1 MCGIV
6 GYIGHQAAG
15 PILLEGLQRLE
26 YRGYDSSGIAVVDRD
41 GALAVLKRQ
50 GKLRDLQAAI
60 TEMPAGAAGI
70 GHTRWATHGEPS
82 DRNAHPHA
90 SSSGDV
96 IVVQNGIVEN
106 YRELKAELQETLK
119 TEGRTWQSDT
129 DTEVIPE
136 LISRELAQ
144 GRSFEA
150 ALAYAIGRLNGANAI
165 AAVHRNDPGRIYAAR
180 TGSAGGIVIGYGE
193 GEMFIASD
201 LPALLPHTTTV
212 YHLEDGDIATITA
225 DDLRVKRSG
234 QPSIRPEPR
243 QVDLDPV
250 AIARG
255 PYRHFMLKE
264 IHEQPRA
271 LSDTIRGRARLD
283 PPSALP
289 DDLSMSD
296 EALRSIDRVLV
307 IGMGTSLH
315 AAMIGRWW
323 MEQIAGIPADF
334 DNASEFRFRAPL
346 LGPSTLVVAVTQ
358 SGETIDTLGAMN
370 HVRDRWGAPQVVI
383 TNVEGSEA
391 TRQADASII
400 MRCGPEVG
408 VASTKTFVGS
418 LAALYLLACRIGR
431 VQRRLSDDDL
441 STRLEQLLTAPS
453 LVDRGIQRGE
463 RCAEI
468 AQRFGSAANFLVLG
482 RGIEHP
488 LAMEAALK
496 CKEISYVHAE
506 GYAAGEMKHGPIA
519 LLDQDFPVIALAPR
533 GPLFDKM
540 TSAIQQVRA
549 RRAPVIAIGDEG
561 DEELIDLVDHFI
573 GVPPAPPSL
582 TPFSLTPVI
591 QLLAYHIA
599 LARGLDIDQPR
610 NLAKTVTVE

>member
-6 GYIGHQAAG
+6 GYVGHQSAG
-15 PILLEGLQRLE
+15 PILLEGLERLE
-26 YRGYDSSGIAVVDRD
+26 YRGYDSSGIAVIDHD
-41 GALAVLKRQ
+41 GALAVLKRE
-50 GKLRDLQAAI
+50 GKLRDLQAMI
-60 TEMPAGAAGI
+60 QEMPSGAAGV
-70 GHTRWATHGEPS
+70 GHTRWATHGQPS

-90 SSSGDV
+90 SALGDV

-106 YRELKAELQETLK
+106 FRELRDELQEQLDA
-119 TEGRTWQSDT
+119 EGRSWQSET

-136 LISRELAQ
+136 LISRALAR
-144 GRSFEA
+144 GRSFAE
-150 ALAYAIGRLNGANAI
+150 ALAEAIGRLRGANAI
-165 AAVHRNDPGRIYAAR
+165 AAFHRADPDTIYAAR
-180 TGSAGGIVIGYGE
+180 TGSAGGIVIGFGDR
-193 GEMFIASD
+193 EMFIASD
-201 LPALLPHTTTV
+201 LPALLPHTTSI
-212 YHLEDGDIATITA
+212 YHLEDGDIAAIDSRSVTICRTDRA
-225 DDLRVKRSG
+225 PF
-234 QPSIRPEPR
+234 QPTPV

-271 LSDTIRGRARLD
+271 LADTIRGRARLD
-283 PPSALP
+283 PPSALI
-289 DDLSMSD
+289 DDLDLS
-296 EALRSIDRVLV
+296 ETILRGVDRVLV

-323 MEQIAGIPADF
+323 IEQIAGIPADF

-358 SGETIDTLGAMN
+358 SGETIDTLGAMS
-370 HVRDRWGAPQVVI
+370 HVRERWGAPQVVI

-391 TRQADASII
+391 TRQADASVIL
-400 MRCGPEVG
+400 RCGPEVG

-418 LAALYLLACRIGR
+418 LAALYLLACRIGHA
-431 VQRRLSDDDL
+431 QGRLSEDDL
-441 STRLEQLLTAPS
+441 TLRLEQLLTAPS
-453 LVDRGIQRGE
+453 LVERGIQRSE
-463 RCAEI
+463 RCGEI
-468 AQRFGSAANFLVLG
+468 AQLFGSASNFLVLG
-482 RGIEHP
+482 RGIEYP

-519 LLDQDFPVIALAPR
+519 LLDQEFPVIALAPR

-540 TSAIQQVRA
+540 TSAIQQVSA

-561 DEELIDLVDHFI
+561 DEQLADLVDHFI
-573 GVPPAPPSL
+573 EVPPAPELL

-591 QLLAYHIA
+591 QVLAYQIA
-599 LARGLDIDQPR
+599 LTRGLDIDQPR

>member
-6 GYIGHQAAG
+6 GYVGLQAAG

-26 YRGYDSSGIAVVDRD
+26 YRGYDSSGIAVLDRD

-60 TEMPAGAAGI
+60 SEMPSGATGI
-70 GHTRWATHGEPS
+70 GHTRWATHGQPS

-90 SSSGDV
+90 STTGDV

-106 YRELKAELQETLK
+106 YRELRAELQESLEA
-119 TEGRTWQSDT
+119 EGRNWQSDT

-136 LISRELAQ
+136 LISRELAA
-144 GRSFEA
+144 GKSFED
-150 ALAYAIGRLNGANAI
+150 ALAHAISRLRGANAI
-165 AAVHRNDPGRIYAAR
+165 AAIHGDNPDTIYAAR
-180 TGSAGGIVIGYGE
+180 TGSAGGIVIGYGK

-212 YHLEDGDIATITA
+212 YHLEDGEIAAI
-225 DDLRVKRSG
+225 DQERVIIRRAG
-234 QPSIRPEPR
+234 QAPIQPEPK

-250 AIARG
+250 AVARG
-255 PYRHFMLKE
+255 QYRHFMLKE

-283 PPSALP
+283 PPSALS
-289 DDLSMSD
+289 DDLDLSF
-296 EALRSIDRVLV
+296 ATLRNIERVLV

-383 TNVEGSEA
+383 TNVDGSEA

-418 LAALYLLACRIGR
+418 LAALYLLACRIGHA
-431 VQRRLSDDDL
+431 QGRLSEEQL
-441 STRLEQLLTAPS
+441 SIRLEQLLTAPS
-453 LVDRGIQRGE
+453 LLERGISLADS
-463 RCAEI
+463 CARI
-468 AQRFGSAANFLVLG
+468 AQLFGSASNFLVLG
-482 RGIEHP
+482 RGIEYP

-519 LLDQDFPVIALAPR
+519 LLDREFPVVALAPR

-540 TSAIQQVRA
+540 MSAIQQVSA
-549 RRAPVIAIGDEG
+549 RQARVIAIGDEG
-561 DEELIDLVDHFI
+561 DEELRQHVDHFI
-573 GVPPAPPSL
+573 GVPPAPPLL
-582 TPFSLTPVI
+582 TPFSLTPVV

>member
-6 GYIGHQAAG
+6 GYVGHQSAG

-26 YRGYDSSGIAVVDRD
+26 YRGYDSSGIAVLDRD

-50 GKLRDLQAAI
+50 GKLKDLQATI
-60 TEMPAGAAGI
+60 GEMPSGSAGI
-70 GHTRWATHGEPS
+70 GHTRWATHGQPS

-90 SSSGDV
+90 SSAGDV

-106 YRELKAELQETLK
+106 YRELRAELQDALDA
-119 TEGRTWQSDT
+119 EGRSWQSDT

-136 LISRELAQ
+136 LISRELSA
-144 GRSFEA
+144 GKSFED
-150 ALAYAIGRLNGANAI
+150 ALEYAIGRLRGANAI
-165 AAVHRNDPGRIYAAR
+165 AAVHRQRPDVIYAAR
-180 TGSAGGIVIGYGE
+180 KGSAGGIVIGYGE

-201 LPALLPHTTTV
+201 LPALLPHTTSV
-212 YHLEDGDIATITA
+212 YHLEDGEIAAIDQDGVA
-225 DDLRVKRSG
+225 IRRSG
-234 QPSIRPEPR
+234 RPPFRPEPK

-283 PPSALP
+283 PASALS
-289 DDLSMSD
+289 DDLD
-296 EALRSIDRVLV
+296 LPPHTLRNIERVLV

-323 MEQIAGIPADF
+323 MEQIAGVPADF

-370 HVRDRWGAPQVVI
+370 HVRERWGAPQVVI

-391 TRQADASII
+391 TRQADASIV

-418 LAALYLLACRIGR
+418 LAALYLLACRIGQAR
-431 VQRRLSDDDL
+431 GRLSDDAL
-441 STRLEQLLTAPS
+441 SERLEQLLTAPS
-453 LVDRGIQRGE
+453 LLERGIGLTD
-463 RCAEI
+463 RCARI
-468 AQRFGSAANFLVLG
+468 AQRFGSASNFLVLG
-482 RGIEHP
+482 RGIEYP

-519 LLDQDFPVIALAPR
+519 LLDQEFPVIALAPR

-540 TSAIQQVRA
+540 MSAIQQVSA
-549 RRAPVIAIGDEG
+549 RRAVVIAIGDEG
-561 DEELIDLVDHFI
+561 DDELSQHVDHFI
-573 GVPPAPPSL
+573 GVPPAPPLL
-582 TPFSLTPVI
+582 TPFSLTPVV

>member
-6 GYIGHQAAG
+6 GYVGHQAAG

-26 YRGYDSSGIAVVDRD
+26 YRGYDSSGIAVLDRD

-50 GKLRDLQAAI
+50 GKLRDLQTAI
-60 TEMPAGAAGI
+60 VDMPTGATGI
-70 GHTRWATHGEPS
+70 GHTRWATHGQPS

-90 SSSGDV
+90 SSAGDV

-106 YRELKAELQETLK
+106 YRELRAELQSWLDA
-119 TEGRTWQSDT
+119 EGRTWQSDT

-136 LISRELAQ
+136 LISRELAS
-144 GRSFEA
+144 GKTFTEA
-150 ALAYAIGRLNGANAI
+150 LEHAIGHLRGANAI
-165 AAVHRNDPGRIYAAR
+165 AAIHGANPGKIYAAR
-180 TGSAGGIVIGYGE
+180 TGSAGGIVIGFGE
-193 GEMFIASD
+193 GEMFVASD

-212 YHLEDGDIATITA
+212 YHLEDGDIAAIDEDGVTIRRA
-225 DDLRVKRSG
+225 GRAPF
-234 QPSIRPEPR
+234 QPEPK

-283 PPSALP
+283 PPTALT
-289 DDLSMSD
+289 DDLNLSD
-296 EALRSIDRVLV
+296 DTLRGIERVLV

-346 LGPSTLVVAVTQ
+346 LGPSTLVIAVTQ

-383 TNVEGSEA
+383 TNVDGSEA
-391 TRQADASII
+391 TRQADASIV

-418 LAALYLLACRIGR
+418 LAALYLLACRIGHA
-431 VQRRLSDDDL
+431 QGRLDERAL
-441 STRLEQLLTAPS
+441 SIRLEQLLTAPT
-453 LVDRGIQRGE
+453 LLERGIGLAE
-463 RCAEI
+463 RCARI
-468 AQRFGSAANFLVLG
+468 AQLFGSASNFLVLG
-482 RGIEHP
+482 RGIEYP

-519 LLDQDFPVIALAPR
+519 LLDQQFPVIALAPR

-540 TSAIQQVRA
+540 MSAIQQVSA
-549 RRAPVIAIGDEG
+549 RRARVIAIGDEG
-561 DEELIDLVDHFI
+561 DEELSQHVDHFI
-573 GVPPAPPSL
+573 GVPPAPSLL

>member
-6 GYIGHQAAG
+6 GYVGHQAAG

-26 YRGYDSSGIAVVDRD
+26 YRGYDSSGVAVLDRD

-60 TEMPAGAAGI
+60 DVMPLGGVGI
-70 GHTRWATHGEPS
+70 GHTRWATHGQPS

-90 SSSGDV
+90 SAAGDV

-106 YRELKAELQETLK
+106 YRELRAELQSALDA
-119 TEGRTWQSDT
+119 EGRSWQSDT

-136 LISRELAQ
+136 LISRELAA
-144 GRSFEA
+144 GRAFA
-150 ALAYAIGRLNGANAI
+150 DALAHTLGRLRGANAI
-165 AAVHRNDPGRIYAAR
+165 AAVHRNDPDTIYAAR
-180 TGSAGGIVIGYGE
+180 KGSAGGIVIGYGA

-212 YHLEDGDIATITA
+212 YHLEDGEIAAITRERVTI
-225 DDLRVKRSG
+225 RRHE
-234 QPSIRPEPR
+234 EPPAAPTPK

-283 PPSALP
+283 PPNALAH
-289 DDLSMSD
+289 DFNLSD
-296 EALRSIDRVLV
+296 ETLRGIERVLV

-346 LGPSTLVVAVTQ
+346 LGPSTLVVSVTQ

-370 HVRDRWGAPQVVI
+370 HVRDRWGAPQVAI
-383 TNVEGSEA
+383 TNVDGSEA

-400 MRCGPEVG
+400 LRCGPEVG

-431 VQRRLSDDDL
+431 ARGRLSEDDL
-441 STRLEQLLTAPS
+441 TVYLEQLLTAPS
-453 LVDRGIQRGE
+453 MLERGIQRAE
-463 RCAEI
+463 RCTEI
-468 AQRFGSAANFLVLG
+468 AQLFGSVTNFLVLG
-482 RGIEHP
+482 RGIEYP
-488 LAMEAALK
+488 LAMETALK

-519 LLDQDFPVIALAPR
+519 LLDQEFPVIALAPR

-540 TSAIQQVRA
+540 TSAIQQVSA

-561 DEELIDLVDHFI
+561 DEELRELVDHFI
-573 GVPPAPPSL
+573 GVPSAPPLL

>member
-6 GYIGHQAAG
+6 GYVGHQAAG

-26 YRGYDSSGIAVVDRD
+26 YRGYDSSGIAVLDRD

-60 TEMPAGAAGI
+60 SDMPSGATGI
-70 GHTRWATHGEPS
+70 GHTRWATHGQPS

-90 SSSGDV
+90 SSNGDV

-106 YRELKAELQETLK
+106 YRELKAELQASLEA
-119 TEGRTWQSDT
+119 EDRTWKSDT

-136 LISRELAQ
+136 LISRELEA
-144 GRSFEA
+144 GKSFED
-150 ALAYAIGRLNGANAI
+150 ALEHAIGRLRGANAI
-165 AAVHRNDPGRIYAAR
+165 AAIHGANPHKIYAAR
-180 TGSAGGIVIGYGE
+180 KGSAGGIVIGYGD

-201 LPALLPHTTTV
+201 LPALLPHTTTI
-212 YHLEDGDIATITA
+212 YHLEDGDIAAINQEGITVRRA
-225 DDLRVKRSG
+225 G
-234 QPSIRPEPR
+234 QSPFQPEPI

-283 PPSALP
+283 PPTALA
-289 DDLSMSD
+289 DDLSLSAD
-296 EALRSIDRVLV
+296 TLRGIGRVLV

-383 TNVEGSEA
+383 TNVDGSEA

-418 LAALYLLACRIGR
+418 LAALYLLACRIGHA
-431 VQRRLSDDDL
+431 QGRLSDENL
-441 STRLEQLLTAPS
+441 TLRLEQLLTAPS
-453 LVDRGIQRGE
+453 LLERGLELADQ
-463 RCAEI
+463 CARI
-468 AQRFGSAANFLVLG
+468 AQQFDSASDFLVLG
-482 RGIEHP
+482 RGIEYP

-519 LLDQDFPVIALAPR
+519 LLDQHFPVIALAPR
-533 GPLFDKM
+533 GPLFGKM
-540 TSAIQQVRA
+540 MSAIQQVSA
-549 RRAPVIAIGDEG
+549 RQAPVIAIGDDG
-561 DEELIDLVDHFI
+561 DEELSQQVDHFI
-573 GVPPAPPSL
+573 GVPPAPPLL
-582 TPFSLTPVI
+582 TPFSLTPVV

>member
-6 GYIGHQAAG
+6 GYVGQQAAA

-26 YRGYDSSGIAVVDRD
+26 YRGYDSAGIAVLDRD
-41 GALAVLKRQ
+41 GALAVLKRE
-50 GKLRDLQAAI
+50 GKLRDLAATI
-60 TEMPAGAAGI
+60 TEMPSGGAGI
-70 GHTRWATHGEPS
+70 GHTRWATHGPPS

-90 SSSGDV
+90 SSAGDV

-106 YRELKAELQETLK
+106 YRELRAELAPSLEAD
-119 TEGRTWQSDT
+119 GRSWQSDT

-136 LISRELAQ
+136 LIARALSE
-144 GRSFEA
+144 GRMFHE
-150 ALAYAIGRLNGANAI
+150 ALADAVGRLRGANAI
-165 AAVHRNDPGRIYAAR
+165 AAVYRREPGRIYAAR
-180 TGSAGGIVIGYGE
+180 KGSAGGIVVGFGD
-193 GEMFIASD
+193 GEMFVASD
-201 LPALLPHTTTV
+201 LPALLPHTTHV
-212 YHLEDGDIATITA
+212 HHLEDGDIASIDANGLEVFRA
-225 DDLRVKRSG
+225 DAA
-234 QPSIRPEPR
+234 SIRPEPV

-250 AIARG
+250 AVARG

-271 LSDTIRGRARLD
+271 LSDTIRGRARLE
-283 PPSALP
+283 PPLALP
-289 DDLSMSD
+289 DDLAISED
-296 EALRSIDRVLV
+296 ALRGIDRVLV

-323 MEQIAGIPADF
+323 IEQIAGVPADF

-346 LGPSTLVVAVTQ
+346 LGPSTLVVSVTQ
-358 SGETIDTLGAMN
+358 SGETIDTLGAMQ
-370 HVRDRWGAPQVVI
+370 HVRDRWGAPQVAI
-383 TNVEGSEA
+383 TNVDGSEA
-391 TRQADASII
+391 TRQADASIVL
-400 MRCGPEVG
+400 RCGPEIG

-418 LAALYLLACRIGR
+418 LATLYLLACRLGHA
-431 VQRRLSDDDL
+431 QGRLSDAELGDH
-441 STRLEQLLTAPS
+441 LEQLLTAPS
-453 LVDRGIQRGE
+453 LVERGLEQDT
-463 RCAEI
+463 RCAELS
-468 AQRFGSAANFLVLG
+468 QRFRAASNFLVLG
-482 RGIEHP
+482 RGIEYP

-519 LLDQDFPVIALAPR
+519 LLDEAFPVIALAPR

-540 TSAIQQVRA
+540 MSAIQQVRA
-549 RRAPVIAIGDEG
+549 RGAPVIAVGDEG
-561 DEELIDLVDHFI
+561 DAELLDMVDHFI
-573 GVPPAPPSL
+573 SVPPTEALL
-582 TPFSLTPVI
+582 TPFALTPVI

>member
-6 GYIGHQAAG
+6 GYVGQQSAG

-26 YRGYDSSGIAVVDRD
+26 YRGYDSSGIAVLDRD
-41 GALAVLKRQ
+41 GALSVLKRQ
-50 GKLRDLQAAI
+50 GKLRDLEAAI
-60 TEMPAGAAGI
+60 GVMPQGAAGI
-70 GHTRWATHGEPS
+70 GHTRWATHGTPS

-96 IVVQNGIVEN
+96 VVVHNGIVEN
-106 YRELKAELQETLK
+106 YRSLKALLDAAKPE
-119 TEGRTWQSDT
+119 RARSWQSET

-136 LISRELAQ
+136 LIARELNQ
-144 GRSFEA
+144 GRSFVEA
-150 ALAYAIGRLNGANAI
+150 MRACLGLLHGASAI
-165 AAVHRNDPGRIYAAR
+165 AAFHRVDPSRIYAAR
-180 TGSAGGIVIGYGE
+180 KGSAGGIVIGYGD
-193 GEMFIASD
+193 GEMYLASD
-201 LPALLPHTTTV
+201 LPALLPHTATV
-212 YHLEDGDIATITA
+212 YHLEDGEIAVVDSQGA
-225 DDLRVKRSG
+225 VVHRVNQPPLRPGS
-234 QPSIRPEPR
+234 R

-250 AIARG
+250 AVARG

-283 PPSALP
+283 PPSALADEFELS
-289 DDLSMSD
+289 DDQ
-296 EALRSIDRVLV
+296 LRSVERVLV

-323 MEQIAGIPADF
+323 IEQIAGIPADF
-334 DNASEFRFRAPL
+334 DNASEFRFRAPVI
-346 LGPSTLVVAVTQ
+346 GPSTLVVSVTQ
-358 SGETIDTLGAMN
+358 SGETIDTLGAMD
-370 HVRDRWGAPQVVI
+370 HVRDRWGAPQIVI

-391 TRQADASII
+391 TRKADASILL
-400 MRCGPEVG
+400 RCGPEVG

-431 VQRRLSDDDL
+431 ARGVLDDGEL
-441 STRLEQLLTAPS
+441 TERLEQLLTAPS
-453 LVDRGIQRGE
+453 LVERGLE
-463 RCAEI
+463 LSTRCKEI
-468 AQRFGSAANFLVLG
+468 ASSYTGAANFLVLG

-488 LAMEAALK
+488 IAMEAALK

-519 LLDQDFPVIALAPR
+519 LLDQQFPVIALATR

-540 TSAIQQVRA
+540 MSAIQQVSA
-549 RRAPVIAIGDEG
+549 RQAPVIAIGDEG
-561 DEELIDLVDHFI
+561 DAELAELADHYI
-573 GVPPAPPSL
+573 GVPPANDLL
-582 TPFSLTPVI
+582 TPFALTPVI

>member
-6 GYIGHQAAG
+6 GYVGHQSAG
-15 PILLEGLQRLE
+15 PILLEGLKRLE
-26 YRGYDSSGIAVVDRD
+26 YRGYDSSGIAVLDRD
-41 GALAVLKRQ
+41 GALAVLKRT
-50 GKLRDLQAAI
+50 GKLRDLQEAI
-60 TEMPAGAAGI
+60 DVMPVGATGI
-70 GHTRWATHGEPS
+70 GHTRWATHGRPS

-90 SSSGDV
+90 SANGEV

-106 YRELKAELQETLK
+106 YRELKSELQASLEAS
-119 TEGRTWQSDT
+119 GRDWQSET

-136 LISRELAQ
+136 LISRELAAE
-144 GRSFEA
+144 RSFED
-150 ALAYAIGRLNGANAI
+150 ALAYAIGRLRGANAI
-165 AAVHRNDPGRIYAAR
+165 AAVHRDRPGTLFAAR
-180 TGSAGGIVIGYGE
+180 KGAAGGIVIGFGE

-201 LPALLPHTTTV
+201 LPALLPHTTSI
-212 YHLEDGDIATITA
+212 YHLEDGEIATIDGDGLSVRRT
-225 DDLRVKRSG
+225 D
-234 QPSIRPEPR
+234 QPAFRPTPK

-271 LSDTIRGRARLD
+271 LSDTIRGRARLA
-283 PPSALP
+283 PPSALA
-289 DDLSMSD
+289 DDFALTD
-296 EALRSIDRVLV
+296 DALRNIERVLV

-323 MEQIAGIPADF
+323 IEQIAGIPADF

-346 LGPSTLVVAVTQ
+346 LGPSTLVVSVTQ

-370 HVRDRWGAPQVVI
+370 HVQERWGAPQVVI
-383 TNVEGSEA
+383 TNVDGSEA

-418 LAALYLLACRIGR
+418 LAALYLLACRIGHA
-431 VQRRLSDDDL
+431 QGRLTDSAL
-441 STRLEQLLTAPS
+441 TSHLEQLLTAPS
-453 LVDRGIQRGE
+453 LVERGVE
-463 RCAEI
+463 LTDRCAEI
-468 AQRFGSAANFLVLG
+468 AQRFASATDFLVLG

-519 LLDQDFPVIALAPR
+519 LLDQEFPVIALAPR
-533 GPLFDKM
+533 GPLFEKM
-540 TSAIQQVRA
+540 MSAVQQVRA

-561 DEELIDLVDHFI
+561 DSELSQHVDHFI
-573 GVPPAPPSL
+573 GVPPAPPLL

>member
-6 GYIGHQAAG
+6 GYVGRQAAG

-26 YRGYDSSGIAVVDRD
+26 YRGYDSSGIAVLDRD
-41 GALAVLKRQ
+41 GALAVLKKQ
-50 GKLRDLQAAI
+50 GKLRDLQASL
-60 TEMPAGAAGI
+60 ERMPSGSAGI

-82 DRNAHPHA
+82 DRNAHPHG
-90 SSSGDV
+90 SRSGDV

-106 YRELKAELQETLK
+106 YRQLKAELEQSWQSSS
-119 TEGRTWQSDT
+119 RSWQSDT

-136 LISRELAQ
+136 LIARELER
-144 GRSFEA
+144 GRSFID
-150 ALAYAIGRLNGANAI
+150 ALRLAIARLRGANAI
-165 AAVHRNDPGRIYAAR
+165 AAVHRADPSRIYAAR
-180 TGSAGGIVIGYGE
+180 VGSAGGIVIGFGQD
-193 GEMFIASD
+193 EMFLASD
-201 LPALLPHTTTV
+201 LPALLPYTTSV
-212 YHLEDGDIATITA
+212 HHLEDGEIAAIDARKVTVQRN
-225 DDLRVKRSG
+225 DR
-234 QPSIRPEPR
+234 EPFEPTPR
-243 QVDLDPV
+243 RVDLDPV

-283 PPSALP
+283 PPGALT
-289 DDLSMSD
+289 D
-296 EALRSIDRVLV
+296 ELDITDETLRGIERVLV

-323 MEQIAGIPADF
+323 IEQIAGIPADF
-334 DNASEFRFRAPL
+334 DNASEFRFRAPVI
-346 LGPSTLVVAVTQ
+346 GPSTLVVSVTQ

-370 HVRDRWGAPQVVI
+370 EVRARWGAPQIVI

-391 TRQADASII
+391 TRRADASILL
-400 MRCGPEVG
+400 RCGPEVG
-408 VASTKTFVGS
+408 VASTKTFLGS

-431 VQRRLSDDDL
+431 ARGALDESRLSA
-441 STRLEQLLTAPS
+441 SIEQLLTAPS
-453 LVDRGIQRGE
+453 LVERGIQLSE

-468 AQRFGSAANFLVLG
+468 ARSITGSANFLVLG
-482 RGIEHP
+482 RGLEYP

-496 CKEISYVHAE
+496 CKEIAYVHAE

-519 LLDQDFPVIALAPR
+519 LLDQDFPVIALATR
-533 GPLFDKM
+533 GPLFEKM
-540 TSAIQQVRA
+540 MSAIQQVRA
-549 RRAPVIAIGDEG
+549 RRAPVIAIGEAG
-561 DEELIDLVDHFI
+561 DRELANLVDHFI
-573 GVPPAPPSL
+573 GAPPAPDLL
-582 TPFSLTPVI
+582 TPFTLTPVV

>member
-60 TEMPAGAAGI
+60 TEMPEGAAGI

-90 SSSGDV
+90 SSAGDV
-96 IVVQNGIVEN
+96 VVVQNGIVEN
-106 YRELKAELQETLK
+106 YRELKAELQETLN

-136 LISRELAQ
+136 LISRELAK

-150 ALAYAIGRLNGANAI
+150 ALAFAISRLNGANAI
-165 AAVHRNDPGRIYAAR
+165 AAVHRKDPGRIYAAR

-225 DDLRVKRSG
+225 EDLMVKRSN

-283 PPSALP
+283 PASALS
-289 DDLSMSD
+289 DDLNISD
-296 EALRSIDRVLV
+296 EALRSIDRVLF

-334 DNASEFRFRAPL
+334 ENASEFRFRAPL
-346 LGPSTLVVAVTQ
+346 LGHSTLVVAVTQ

-431 VQRRLSDDDL
+431 VQRRLSDNDL

-573 GVPPAPPSL
+573 GVPPAPPLL

>member
-6 GYIGHQAAG
+6 GYVGHQSAG

-26 YRGYDSSGIAVVDRD
+26 YRGYDSSGIAVLDRD
-41 GALAVLKRQ
+41 GSLAVLKRQ
-50 GKLRDLQAAI
+50 GKLRDLEAAI
-60 TEMPAGAAGI
+60 VAMPSGGAGI
-70 GHTRWATHGEPS
+70 GHTRWATHGVPS

-106 YRELKAELQETLK
+106 YRSLKAELEQTLAAQERFWL
-119 TEGRTWQSDT
+119 SDT

-136 LISRELAQ
+136 LIARELAR
-144 GRSFEA
+144 GRMFEEALQA
-150 ALAYAIGRLNGANAI
+150 AIARLRGANAI
-165 AAVHRNDPGRIYAAR
+165 AAFHRADPTRIYAAR
-180 TGSAGGIVIGYGE
+180 KGSAGGMVIGYGD
-193 GEMFIASD
+193 GEMFLASD
-201 LPALLPHTTTV
+201 LPALLPHTTDV
-212 YHLEDGDIATITA
+212 YHLEDGEIAVIDSQGALIHRA
-225 DDLRVKRSG
+225 DRPRH
-234 QPSIRPEPR
+234 RPEPR

-250 AIARG
+250 AVARG

-264 IHEQPRA
+264 IFEQPRA

-283 PPSALP
+283 PPSALA
-289 DDLSMSD
+289 DEFEISD
-296 EALRSIDRVLV
+296 ATLRSVERVLV

-323 MEQIAGIPADF
+323 IEQIAGIPADF
-334 DNASEFRFRAPL
+334 DNASEFRFRAPVI
-346 LGPSTLVVAVTQ
+346 GPATLVVSVTQ
-358 SGETIDTLGAMN
+358 SGETIDTLGAMD
-370 HVRDRWGAPQVVI
+370 HVRDRWGAPQIVV

-391 TRQADASII
+391 TRKADASIL

-408 VASTKTFVGS
+408 VASTKTFLGS
-418 LAALYLLACRIGR
+418 LAALYLLACRIGKAR
-431 VQRRLSDDDL
+431 GSLGDADL
-441 STRLEQLLTAPS
+441 GEALEQLLTSPS
-453 LVDRGIQRGE
+453 LVERGLALSDQ
-463 RCAEI
+463 CNEI
-468 AQRFGSAANFLVLG
+468 ARSYTGSTNFLVLG

-519 LLDQDFPVIALAPR
+519 LLDQQFPVIALATR

-540 TSAIQQVRA
+540 MSAIQQVSA
-549 RRAPVIAIGDEG
+549 RRAPVIAVGDEG
-561 DEELIDLVDHFI
+561 DDELASLVDHYI
-573 GVPPAPPSL
+573 GVPPASDLL
-582 TPFSLTPVI
+582 TPFALTPVI

>member
-6 GYIGHQAAG
+6 GYVGRQAAG

-26 YRGYDSSGIAVVDRD
+26 YRGYDSSGIAVLDRD
-41 GALAVLKRQ
+41 GALAVLKKQ
-50 GKLRDLQAAI
+50 GKLRDLQASL
-60 TEMPAGAAGI
+60 ERMPSGSAGI

-82 DRNAHPHA
+82 DRNAHPHG
-90 SSSGDV
+90 SRSGDV

-106 YRELKAELQETLK
+106 YRELKAELEQSWQPSS
-119 TEGRTWQSDT
+119 RSWQSDT

-136 LISRELAQ
+136 LIARELER
-144 GRSFEA
+144 GRSFID
-150 ALAYAIGRLNGANAI
+150 ALRLAIARLRGANAI
-165 AAVHRNDPGRIYAAR
+165 AAVHRADPSRIYAAR
-180 TGSAGGIVIGYGE
+180 VGSAGGIVIGFGQD
-193 GEMFIASD
+193 EMFLASD
-201 LPALLPHTTTV
+201 LPALLPYTTSV
-212 YHLEDGDIATITA
+212 HHLEDGEIAAIDARKVTIQRN
-225 DDLRVKRSG
+225 DR
-234 QPSIRPEPR
+234 EPFEPTPR
-243 QVDLDPV
+243 RVDLDPV

-283 PPSALP
+283 PPSALT
-289 DDLSMSD
+289 D
-296 EALRSIDRVLV
+296 ELDITDETLRAIERVLV

-323 MEQIAGIPADF
+323 IEQIAGIPADF
-334 DNASEFRFRAPL
+334 DNASEFRFRAPVI
-346 LGPSTLVVAVTQ
+346 GPSTLVVSVTQ

-370 HVRDRWGAPQVVI
+370 EVRARWGAPQIVI

-391 TRQADASII
+391 TRRADASILL
-400 MRCGPEVG
+400 RCGPEVG
-408 VASTKTFVGS
+408 VASTKTFLGS

-431 VQRRLSDDDL
+431 ARGALDESRLSA
-441 STRLEQLLTAPS
+441 SIEQLLTAPS
-453 LVDRGIQRGE
+453 LVERGIQLSE

-468 AQRFGSAANFLVLG
+468 ARSITGSANFLVLG
-482 RGIEHP
+482 RGLEYP

-496 CKEISYVHAE
+496 CKEIAYVHAE

-519 LLDQDFPVIALAPR
+519 LLDQDFPVIALATR
-533 GPLFDKM
+533 GPLFEKM
-540 TSAIQQVRA
+540 MSAIQQVRA
-549 RRAPVIAIGDEG
+549 RRAPVIAIGEAG
-561 DEELIDLVDHFI
+561 DRELANLVDHFI
-573 GVPPAPPSL
+573 GVPPAPDLL
-582 TPFSLTPVI
+582 TPFTLTPVV

>member
-6 GYIGHQAAG
+6 GYIGRQAAG
-15 PILLEGLQRLE
+15 PILLEGLSRLE
-26 YRGYDSSGIAVVDRD
+26 YRGYDSSGIAVIDRD

-50 GKLRDLQAAI
+50 GKLRDLKQSI
-60 TEMPAGAAGI
+60 GQMPPGTLGI

-96 IVVQNGIVEN
+96 VVVQNGIVEN
-106 YRELKAELQETLK
+106 YRELRGELQPTLAAQ
-119 TEGRTWQSDT
+119 GRDWQSDT

-136 LISRELAQ
+136 LIQRELDDGAT
-144 GRSFEA
+144 F
-150 ALAYAIGRLNGANAI
+150 LDAIRRTLQQLRGANAI
-165 AAVHRNDPGRIYAAR
+165 AVVRRSDPSRIYAAR
-180 TGSAGGIVIGYGE
+180 RGSAGGIVIGFGE
-193 GEMFIASD
+193 DEMFLASD
-201 LPALLPHTTTV
+201 LPALLPHTTSV
-212 YHLEDGDIATITA
+212 YHLEDGEIATINHDGLTVQQ
-225 DDLRVKRSG
+225 DDGGVT
-234 QPSIRPEPR
+234 QPTPK
-243 QVDLDPV
+243 QVDLNPA

-255 PYRHFMLKE
+255 SYRHFMLKE

-271 LSDTIRGRARLD
+271 LSDTIRGRARLA
-283 PPSALP
+283 PACALCDELDIS
-289 DDLSMSD
+289 DDV
-296 EALRSIDRVLV
+296 LRNIERVLV

-323 MEQIAGIPADF
+323 IEQIAGIPADF

-346 LGPSTLVVAVTQ
+346 LGPSTLVVSVTQ

-370 HVRDRWGAPQVVI
+370 HVRDHWGAPQIAV
-383 TNVEGSEA
+383 TNVDGSEA

-400 MRCGPEVG
+400 LRCGPEVS
-408 VASTKTFVGS
+408 VASTKTFVAS
-418 LAALYLLACRIGR
+418 LSALYLIACRLGSAR
-431 VQRRLSDDDL
+431 GALNELKLNSH
-441 STRLEQLLTAPS
+441 LEQLLAAPS
-453 LVDRGIQRGE
+453 MLERGLEQASA
-463 RCAEI
+463 CAGI
-468 AQRFGSAANFLVLG
+468 AQHYVKASNFLVLG

-488 LAMEAALK
+488 LALEAALK

-506 GYAAGEMKHGPIA
+506 AYAAGEMKHGPIA
-519 LLDQDFPVIALAPR
+519 LLDPSFPVIALAPR

-540 TSAIQQVRA
+540 MSAIQQVSA
-549 RRAPVIAIGDEG
+549 RRAPVIAIGDQ
-561 DEELIDLVDHFI
+561 DDRELSDIVDHFI
-573 GVPPAPPSL
+573 GVPSAPPLL

-591 QLLAYHIA
+591 QLLAYQIA

>member
-26 YRGYDSSGIAVVDRD
+26 YRGYDSSGIAVVDPD

-180 TGSAGGIVIGYGE
+180 TGSAGGIVIGFGE

-296 EALRSIDRVLV
+296 ESLRSIDRVLV

>member
-1 MCGIV
+1 MCGII
-6 GYIGHQAAG
+6 GYVGHQAAG

-26 YRGYDSSGIAVVDRD
+26 YRGYDSSGIAVIDHD
-41 GALAVLKRQ
+41 GALAVMKRE
-50 GKLRDLQAAI
+50 GKLRDLQQSI
-60 TEMPAGAAGI
+60 ERMPNGATGI
-70 GHTRWATHGEPS
+70 GHTRWATHGQPS

-90 SSSGDV
+90 SSSGEV

-106 YRELKAELQETLK
+106 YRELRAELQEQLDA
-119 TEGRTWQSDT
+119 EGRSWQSDT

-136 LISRELAQ
+136 LISRELVR
-144 GRSFEA
+144 GRSFEES
-150 ALAYAIGRLNGANAI
+150 LEYAIGRLRGANAI
-165 AAVHRNDPGRIYAAR
+165 AVVHSGNPERIYAAR
-180 TGSAGGIVIGYGE
+180 KGSAGGLVIGFGD
-193 GEMFIASD
+193 GEMFVASD

-212 YHLEDGDIATITA
+212 YHLEDGDIATIGNQ
-225 DDLRVKRSG
+225 RVTVRRAG
-234 QPSIRPEPR
+234 RAPFQPMPV

-250 AIARG
+250 AVARG

-264 IHEQPRA
+264 IYEQPRA
-271 LSDTIRGRARLD
+271 LSDTIRGRTRLD
-283 PPSALP
+283 PPSALA
-289 DDLSMSD
+289 DELELSA
-296 EALRSIDRVLV
+296 EILQSIERVLV

-323 MEQIAGIPADF
+323 IEQIAGIPADF

-370 HVRDRWGAPQVVI
+370 QVRARWGAPQVVI
-383 TNVEGSEA
+383 TNVGGSEA
-391 TRQADASII
+391 ARQADASII

-418 LAALYLLACRIGR
+418 LAALYLLACRIGHA
-431 VQRRLSDDDL
+431 QGRLSHDAL
-441 STRLEQLLTAPS
+441 SRHLEQLLTAPS
-453 LVDRGIQRGE
+453 LLERGIQQAE

-468 AQRFGSAANFLVLG
+468 AQRFSAASNFLVLG
-482 RGIEHP
+482 RGIEYP

-519 LLDQDFPVIALAPR
+519 LLDEGFPVIALAPR

-540 TSAIQQVRA
+540 TSAIQQVSA
-549 RRAPVIAIGDEG
+549 RRAPVIAVGDEG
-561 DEELIDLVDHFI
+561 DEELAELVDYFI
-573 GVPPAPPSL
+573 GVPTAPPLL

-591 QLLAYHIA
+591 QLLAYQLA
-599 LARGLDIDQPR
+599 LTRGLDIDQPR

>member
-6 GYIGHQAAG
+6 GYVGRQSAG

-26 YRGYDSSGIAVVDRD
+26 YRGYDSSGIAVIDHD

-50 GKLRDLQAAI
+50 GKLRDLEASI
-60 TEMPAGAAGI
+60 ERMPSGGVGI

-90 SSSGDV
+90 SSNGDV

-106 YRELKAELQETLK
+106 YRELKAELQDEL
-119 TEGRTWQSDT
+119 EVAGRDWQSDT

-136 LISRELAQ
+136 LISRELAA
-144 GRSFEA
+144 GRSVED
-150 ALAYAIGRLNGANAI
+150 ALLSALSRLRGANAI
-165 AAVHRNDPGRIYAAR
+165 AAVSRRHPGRIYAAR
-180 TGSAGGIVIGYGE
+180 KGSAGGIVIGYGK

-201 LPALLPHTTTV
+201 LPALLAHTTTV
-212 YHLEDGDIATITA
+212 HHLEDGDIATIDANGVTIQGA
-225 DDLRVKRSG
+225 EREAF
-234 QPSIRPEPR
+234 RPTPL

-271 LSDTIRGRARLD
+271 LSDTIRGRARVD
-283 PPSALP
+283 PPSALA
-289 DDLSMSD
+289 DDLALKD
-296 EALRSIDRVLV
+296 ETLRGIERVLV

-323 MEQIAGIPADF
+323 IEQIAGVPADF

-346 LGPSTLVVAVTQ
+346 LGPSTLVVSVTQ
-358 SGETIDTLGAMN
+358 SGETIDTLGAMS
-370 HVRDRWGAPQVVI
+370 HVRARWGAPQIAI
-383 TNVEGSEA
+383 TNVDGSEA
-391 TRQADASII
+391 TRMADASILI
-400 MRCGPEVG
+400 RCGPEVG
-408 VASTKTFVGS
+408 VASTKTFAGS
-418 LAALYLLACRIGR
+418 LAALYLLACRLGR
-431 VQRRLSDDDL
+431 ARGSLSEADFTDA
-441 STRLEQLLTAPS
+441 LEQLLTAPS
-453 LVDRGIQRGE
+453 LVDRGIGQAA

-468 AQRFGSAANFLVLG
+468 AQRHNSATNFLVLG
-482 RGIEHP
+482 RGIEYP

-496 CKEISYVHAE
+496 CKELSYVHAE

-519 LLDQDFPVIALAPR
+519 LLDGSFPVIALAPR

-540 TSAIQQVRA
+540 MSAIQQVRA
-549 RRAPVIAIGDEG
+549 RRAPVIAVGDEG
-561 DEELIDLVDHFI
+561 DDELATMVDDFI
-573 GVPPAPPSL
+573 GVPPAPPLL
-582 TPFSLTPVI
+582 TPFALTPVI
-591 QLLAYHIA
+591 QLLAYHLA
-599 LARGLDIDQPR
+599 LSRGLDIDQPR

>member
-6 GYIGHQAAG
+6 GYVGHQAAG

-26 YRGYDSSGIAVVDRD
+26 YRGYDSSGIAVLDRD

-50 GKLRDLQAAI
+50 GKLKDLQASI
-60 TEMPAGAAGI
+60 SEMPSGDTGI
-70 GHTRWATHGEPS
+70 GHTRWATHGMPS

-96 IVVQNGIVEN
+96 VVVQNGIVEN
-106 YRELKAELQETLK
+106 YRELRAELQERLDAD
-119 TEGRTWQSDT
+119 GRAWRSET

-136 LISRELAQ
+136 LISQELAA
-144 GRSFEA
+144 GRSFED
-150 ALAYAIGRLNGANAI
+150 ALSYAISRLRGANAI
-165 AAVHRNDPGRIYAAR
+165 AAFHRLNPGKIYAAR
-180 TGSAGGIVIGYGE
+180 KGSAGGIVIGYGDD
-193 GEMFIASD
+193 EMFVASD

-212 YHLEDGDIATITA
+212 YYLEDGDIASIDQRGVTIQ
-225 DDLRVKRSG
+225 RSDE
-234 QPSIRPEPR
+234 PSFEPTPR

-271 LSDTIRGRARLD
+271 LSDTIRGRARLS
-283 PPSALP
+283 PPSALAEEL
-289 DDLSMSD
+289 DLPSD
-296 EALRSIDRVLV
+296 TLRSIERVLV

-346 LGPSTLVVAVTQ
+346 LGPSTLVIAVTQ
-358 SGETIDTLGAMN
+358 SGETIDTLGAIN
-370 HVRDRWGAPQVVI
+370 HVRDHWGAPQIVI
-383 TNVEGSEA
+383 TNVDGSEA

-418 LAALYLLACRIGR
+418 LAALYLLACRIGSAR
-431 VQRRLSDDDL
+431 GRLSDDQL
-441 STRLEQLLTAPS
+441 TLHLEQLLTAPS
-453 LVDRGIQRGE
+453 LLERGIELDR

-468 AQRFGSAANFLVLG
+468 AQRFAAASNFLVLG

-519 LLDQDFPVIALAPR
+519 LLDQGFPVIALAPR

-540 TSAIQQVRA
+540 TSAIQQVSA
-549 RRAPVIAIGDEG
+549 RRAPVIAIGDAG
-561 DEELIDLVDHFI
+561 DAELSELVDHFI
-573 GVPPAPPSL
+573 GVPSAPPLL

-591 QLLAYHIA
+591 QLLSYHIA
-599 LARGLDIDQPR
+599 LSRGLDIDQPR

>member
-6 GYIGHQAAG
+6 GYIGQQAAG
-15 PILLEGLQRLE
+15 PILIEGLQRLE
-26 YRGYDSSGIAVVDRD
+26 YRGYDSSGIAVIDRD
-41 GALAVLKRQ
+41 GALAVLKRE
-50 GKLRDLQAAI
+50 GKLRDLQAVI
-60 TEMPAGAAGI
+60 GEMPSGAAGI

-90 SSSGDV
+90 SAAGDV

-106 YRELKAELQETLK
+106 YRELKAELQEQL
-119 TEGRTWQSDT
+119 EADGRAWRSDT

-136 LISRELAQ
+136 LISRELRA
-144 GRSFEA
+144 GRSFEE
-150 ALAYAIGRLNGANAI
+150 ALEYAMGRLRGANAI
-165 AAVHRNDPGRIYAAR
+165 AAVQRRDPTRIYAAR
-180 TGSAGGIVIGYGE
+180 RGSAGGIVIGYGE

-212 YHLEDGDIATITA
+212 YHLEDGEIAVVEAEGLTIRREDRAAFTPTP
-225 DDLRVKRSG
+225 K
-234 QPSIRPEPR
+234 

-255 PYRHFMLKE
+255 SYRHFMLKE

-283 PPSALP
+283 PAGALP
-289 DDLSMSD
+289 SDLAISD
-296 EALRSIDRVLV
+296 ETLKTIQRVLV

-323 MEQIAGIPADF
+323 IEQIAGLPADF

-370 HVRDRWGAPQVVI
+370 HVRDHWGAPQVVI
-383 TNVEGSEA
+383 TNVDGSEA
-391 TRQADASII
+391 TRQADASIV

-418 LAALYLLACRIGR
+418 LAALYLLACRIGHA
-431 VQRRLSDDDL
+431 QGRLDEDDL
-441 STRLEQLLTAPS
+441 AMRLEQLLTAPS
-453 LVDRGIQRGE
+453 LVERGVQRTE

-468 AQRFGSAANFLVLG
+468 AQRFGSASNFLVLG
-482 RGIEHP
+482 RGIEYP

-519 LLDQDFPVIALAPR
+519 LLDERFPVIALAPR
-533 GPLFDKM
+533 GPLFEKM
-540 TSAIQQVRA
+540 MSAIQQVSA

-561 DEELIDLVDHFI
+561 DEELSRLVDHFI
-573 GVPPAPPSL
+573 GVPSAPPLL